1 VKQQVLTVH
10 NSYVDGEKIKVKR
23 NVFFAILLIIL
34 IVFAGCKKDE
44 SNPAAVSIAAT
55 EEWSAI
61 TDNDSTN
68 HGQLT
73 YKKSSDGSIA
83 VNGTWQYPY
92 QGTTV
97 QFVISSGTATVVD
110 TVISLSVQGTA
121 TNPAAPAGFQT
132 SAFNESIS
140 GTAHNGKSVGTYTI
154 SFSTLGWP
162 SNLQGIFSATRISGS
177 GVTK

>member
-1 VKQQVLTVH
+1 MVGNDLIMERNT
-10 NSYVDGEKIKVKR
+10 KVKH
-23 NVFFAILLIIL
+23 NIWFAVPLFIL
-34 IVFAGCKKDE
+34 IVFGGCKKNE
-44 SNPAAVSIAAT
+44 SSPTAASVVAT

-110 TVISLSVQGTA
+110 TVITLSVQGTA

-132 SAFNESIS
+132 SAFTESIS
-140 GTAHNGKSVGTYTI
+140 GSASNGKSAGTYTI
-154 SFSTLGWP
+154 SFSTFGWP
-162 SNLQGIFSATRISGS
+162 SNLQGTFTASRISGS